1 MTKKSNKYC
10 IIILKCNVFIEM
22 SGFIVKIIHQSGCFI
37 MLSVY
42 IIESLNEKDH
52 NNNDKEYNE
61 ETNYVILYKNIY
73 FIKCE
78 TGKYLQML
86 EQNYK
91 YCGK

>member
-1 MTKKSNKYC
+1 
-10 IIILKCNVFIEM
+10 M

-61 ETNYVILYKNIY
+61 ETNCVILYKNIY

-91 YCGK
+91 YCGKWQKYIKLNEFQ